1 MDHKKRLFSI
11 KSKDIKVTIDL
22 GFEGEDLKLDGYD
35 IGTLVSEMW
44 GDSDYEYTI
53 TVSASELPKLYELNK
68 VPFGEKKKLI
78 TTLAKSFSLN
88 EAFSKFEEYLQKNKI
103 QQYYEPLLQRK
114 NKPYTK
120 RWNSKLLRFNFFKN

>member
-1 MDHKKRLFSI
+1 MQFKKRLFTI
-11 KSKDIKVTIDL
+11 KRKNIKVTIDL

-103 QQYYEPLLQRK
+103 VFTSFTY
-114 NKPYTK
+114 
-120 RWNSKLLRFNFFKN
+120 S